1 MKKLCAVFMVLITLL
16 FSVVGVVQAENNET
30 ITIAVMDKGK
40 VSVEEGTMEENRWT
54 KWMREETGLDLQWV
68 AIPRNGFKNSLNNL
82 VALGEAP
89 DVLIEYD
96 ANFFSFLAN
105 EELIQPLDELID
117 KYSIEYK
124 EYLNEHPELVKYTKF
139 NGKTYVFTSLRGTTL
154 SSALWIRQDWLDEL
168 SLAMPTSTDELLEV
182 ARKFKQANLG
192 GENTVPIVLND
203 WQLAS
208 GFGLYQASPSS
219 WYVNENGK
227 VEFGPLTSRY
237 QAAIDFL
244 KTAYDEGL
252 VMRDFPTDTDY
263 ILQKRL
269 WINGSAG
276 ILMDQWSG
284 TLNYALLSNN
294 IEADIVPVPPIKT
307 EFGLNCYARGSEPNL
322 YVAINKQCKNPVGVM
337 KFIDWMIGGGFA
349 PLYNGFEGIHYNVV
363 DGKRVAVDDD
373 TLAQQLRYSQL
384 FAIVAQEESA
394 DKNVI
399 QKAQSDY
406 VSQKVASLAVEA
418 YNTLI
423 NCAYRVDMPRTPEVE
438 EFTTLLAEWNITYD
452 SLYIKA
458 ITSGKEYTSEML
470 MKDLRDAW
478 YSNGGAKVEALVQ
491 KWYDLNKSNWSN

>member
-208 GFGLYQASPSS
+208 WFGLYQASPSS

-227 VEFGPLTSRY
+227 VVKINKKEIKKLS
-237 QAAIDFL
+237 
-244 KTAYDEGL
+244 
-252 VMRDFPTDTDY
+252 DY
-263 ILQKRL
+263 ISK
-269 WINGSAG
+269 
-276 ILMDQWSG
+276 M
-284 TLNYALLSNN
+284 
-294 IEADIVPVPPIKT
+294 
-307 EFGLNCYARGSEPNL
+307 
-322 YVAINKQCKNPVGVM
+322 
-337 KFIDWMIGGGFA
+337 
-349 PLYNGFEGIHYNVV
+349 
-363 DGKRVAVDDD
+363 
-373 TLAQQLRYSQL
+373 
-384 FAIVAQEESA
+384 
-394 DKNVI
+394 NVI
-399 QKAQSDY
+399 LFSSD
-406 VSQKVASLAVEA
+406 SIRIFK
-418 YNTLI
+418 
-423 NCAYRVDMPRTPEVE
+423 
-438 EFTTLLAEWNITYD
+438 D
-452 SLYIKA
+452 SPNSRRKYFNL
-458 ITSGKEYTSEML
+458 
-470 MKDLRDAW
+470 
-478 YSNGGAKVEALVQ
+478 
-491 KWYDLNKSNWSN
+491 